1 MATPNK
7 LDQGT
12 QYWAAVLSKNW
23 GVKAKLTR
31 LDGEYDLNFLA
42 ISASKKPLIFKVMRE
57 NCPEW
62 LVKSQISAMQHIEK
76 IANLPTTPRVFLS
89 LNGQSCIEVADK
101 TGNLRYLWTL
111 EYIPGKCL
119 AKLRSK
125 PPSLIKE
132 IGVALGLSLIH
143 I

>member
-7 LDQGT
+7 IDDST
-12 QYWAAVLSKNW
+12 QYWADVLSKNW
-23 GVKAKLTR
+23 GIKSKLTR

-42 ISASKKPLIFKVMRE
+42 ISTSKKHLILKVMRE

-89 LNGQSCIEVADK
+89 LDGQSCIEVADK
-101 TGNLRYLWTL
+101 TGNSRYVWTL
-111 EYIPGKCL
+111 EYIPGK
-119 AKLRSK
+119 
-125 PPSLIKE
+125 
-132 IGVALGLSLIH
+132 LSLIH

>member
-7 LDQGT
+7 IDQGT

-57 NCPEW
+57 HCPER
-62 LVKSQISAMQHIEK
+62 LV
-76 IANLPTTPRVFLS
+76 
-89 LNGQSCIEVADK
+89 
-101 TGNLRYLWTL
+101 
-111 EYIPGKCL
+111 
-119 AKLRSK
+119 
-125 PPSLIKE
+125 
-132 IGVALGLSLIH
+132 
-143 I
+143 